1 MDTNLTFN
9 LEEINKQNF
18 SGLEIS
24 KLIKLQ
30 QEGKSINDKTLT
42 EISMS
47 SWNTTSSEIRDFL
60 EGVFGIEFSLG
71 CDHYSYHRNKLNELI
86 KSAKIHSTRRGQRSK
101 LNFFEYSNL
110 IKSKEFIK
118 FVSDKY
124 NENMEN
130 QEKLYKELDYL
141 HLNNYKKST
150 INQQDKKKIIQK
162 IIQYIKKQKE
172 LGTEI
177 DYLNS
182 NNYKE
187 STRYQQDKEKTFQ
200 YTADS
205 LSIIPNLADQIKKYY
220 CMYFDVKTMES
231 MNLKIELDET
241 QKYIMDIVK
250 YRFNQT
256 GLTTYKYSS
265 PEDVMST
272 NDTQVIRHFLVDIN
286 RSYFEITNSKYG

>member
-141 HLNNYKKST
+141 HLNNYK
-150 INQQDKKKIIQK
+150 
-162 IIQYIKKQKE
+162 
-172 LGTEI
+172 
-177 DYLNS
+177 
-182 NNYKE
+182 E

-200 YTADS
+200 NTADV
-205 LSIIPNLADQIKKYY
+205 LSMIPNLADQIKKYY

-231 MNLKIELDET
+231 MNLKIELNET